1 MEVLSNIQ
9 KNIDN
14 FKSDTLKLDD
24 FLTGSRVSYS
34 FFKQKF
40 PEVEQEF
47 SAQERNE
54 TEVEGMGIL
63 KKLNNSISDYEVE
76 IIKYCFINTIAR
88 TDVFLNDIADS
99 IYLWKKPNLDEKK
112 RSKELLNFS
121 HWSFKRKLEHLETEF
136 SLVFPEIQEKLDII
150 MEIFSTR
157 NLLLHNNGVV
167 NETYLKLNE
176 GSGRKVGD
184 KRVVTEDYFKLTIVL
199 SIIIA
204 KSIEQKIKANTEI
217 VQK

>member
-9 KNIDN
+9 KNLDD
-14 FKSDTLKLDD
+14 FKLDTLKLDD
-24 FLTGSRVSYS
+24 FLTGTRVSYS

-47 SAQERNE
+47 SAKERSE
-54 TEVEGMGIL
+54 TEVEGMEIF
-63 KKLNNSISDYEVE
+63 KKLNNSVSGYEVE

-99 IYLWKKPNLDEKK
+99 IYLWKKPNLADKK

-121 HWSFKRKLEHLETEF
+121 HWSFKRKLEHLESEF
-136 SLVFPEIQEKLDII
+136 SLVFPEIQEKLDVI

-157 NLLLHNNGVV
+157 NLLLHNNGIV
-167 NETYLKLNE
+167 NETYLKLNKDTGHE
-176 GSGRKVGD
+176 IGD

-204 KSIEQKIKANTEI
+204 KSIEQQINVDAEI
-217 VQK
+217 LQK